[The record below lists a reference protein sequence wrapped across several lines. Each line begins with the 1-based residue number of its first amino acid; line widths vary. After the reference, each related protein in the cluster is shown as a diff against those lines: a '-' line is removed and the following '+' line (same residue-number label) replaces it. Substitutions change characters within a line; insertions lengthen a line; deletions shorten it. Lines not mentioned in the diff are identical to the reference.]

1 MKAWRLVALLV
12 LAACASPSPPPS
24 QPASLLRLT
33 RTSFSDLPDWSAKQ
47 DAALA
52 AFRGSCAILAGKPDS
67 APMGGTG
74 YAGTAADWRSVCA
87 APRSGDFFSANF
99 TPYEVTDSSGGS
111 DGLFTGYYEGE
122 IAASRTRHGIY
133 QTPVYGLPPDLV
145 RADLGTFIPKLKGEH
160 ISGKVSGHA
169 LVPYADRAE
178 INAKGVKAPVLFYAA
193 DAIAFFFLQ
202 IQGSGRVTFDDGS
215 KGRIA
220 YAGENGQPYTAIGR
234 TLIAQ
239 GELTR
244 ETVSLQSIRV
254 WLLAHPDKARAVMET
269 NKSFIFFR
277 EAEGAGAQG
286 TSLTPLGSMA
296 VDLRLHPLGV
306 PFFVAAEGEEPVHAV
321 LVAQDT
327 GGAIRGPVRGDIFF
341 GYGAEAER
349 HAGLMK
355 APGRLFVLLPN
366 ALAQRLGAGKDFA
379 P

>member
-1 MKAWRLVALLV
+1 LQRCWCWPLAPALL
-12 LAACASPSPPPS
+12 LK
-24 QPASLLRLT
+24 LT
-33 RTSFSDLPDWSAKQ
+33 RTDFSGLPDWSTKQ
-47 DAALA
+47 DAALT
-52 AFRGSCAILAGKPDS
+52 AFRNSCAILAGGPDT
-67 APMGGTG
+67 APMGGAG
-74 YAGTAADWRSVCA
+74 YAGTVADWRAACA
-87 APRSGDFFSANF
+87 APPGGDFFAANF
-99 TPYEVTDSSGGS
+99 TPYEVTGS

-145 RADLGTFIPKLKGEH
+145 RADLGAFIPKLKGEH

-193 DAIAFFFLQ
+193 DEIAFFFVQ
-202 IQGSGRVTFDDGS
+202 IQGSSRINFDDGS

-244 ETVSLQSIRV
+244 ETVSLQSIRA
-254 WLLAHPDKARAVMET
+254 WLLAHPGQARAVMET
-269 NKSFIFFR
+269 NRSFIFFR

-286 TSLTPLGSMA
+286 TALTPLGSMA
-296 VDLRLHPLGV
+296 VDLRLHALGV
-306 PFFVAAEGEEPVHAV
+306 PFYVAAGGDDPVHAV

-341 GYGAEAER
+341 GFGAEAEHR
-349 HAGLMK
+349 AGLMK

-366 ALAQRLGAGKDFA
+366 ALAERLGAGKDFA